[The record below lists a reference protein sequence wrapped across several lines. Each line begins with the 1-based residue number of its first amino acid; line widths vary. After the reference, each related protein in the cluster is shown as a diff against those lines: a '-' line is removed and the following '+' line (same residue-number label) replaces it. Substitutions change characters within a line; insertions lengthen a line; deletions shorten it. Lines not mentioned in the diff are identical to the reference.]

1 MKRTVFTAKA
11 VLFDWDGTLLNSFE
25 ADERAYLAMFEALG
39 IEFTT
44 EDLARHYHPD
54 WYRVYRAA
62 RLDHSRWNEADR
74 IWREAYARE
83 TPKLLPGARSVLRD
97 LAKRFTLGLVTSGSR
112 DRVCIQLENLQL
124 ATHFA
129 VRVCSEDAALRKP
142 HPAPLKRALD
152 LAGLAPEDCVY
163 VGDSPQDI
171 EMARRANVRAIGV
184 LGPFPTERGL
194 RASRPALL
202 LDSIKQLPPHLMSI
216 RGKTKSSQQLTA
228 SKSAQQGRPQ
238 QVRGQKKPRPAR
250 RTDA

>member
-1 MKRTVFTAKA
+1 MKRRIFPTKA
-11 VLFDWDGTLLNSFE
+11 VLFDWDGTLLNSFA
-25 ADERAYLAMFEALG
+25 ADERAYLAMFQSLG
-39 IEFTT
+39 IDFTT

-62 RLDHSRWNEADR
+62 RLHRSRWDEADR

-83 TPKLLPGARSVLRD
+83 TPKLLPFARTVLRD

-124 ATHFA
+124 TKQFA
-129 VRVCSEDAALRKP
+129 VRVCSEDASSRKP
-142 HPAPLKRALD
+142 HPAPLKHALG

-194 RASRPALL
+194 RAVRPALL
-202 LDSIKQLPPHLMSI
+202 LNSIKELPRHLVTIAESQYH
-216 RGKTKSSQQLTA
+216 QQLTA
-228 SKSAQQGRPQ
+228 SKAPQ
-238 QVRGQKKPRPAR
+238 EELSRKARGQKAPQAR
-250 RTDA
+250 HRTGA